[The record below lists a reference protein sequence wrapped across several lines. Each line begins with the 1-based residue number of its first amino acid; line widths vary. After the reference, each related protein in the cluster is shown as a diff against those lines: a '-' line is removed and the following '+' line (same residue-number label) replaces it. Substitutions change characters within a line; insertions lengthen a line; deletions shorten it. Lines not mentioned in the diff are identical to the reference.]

1 MRAVLRALLL
11 LQALV
16 PVHALAADE
25 KLSIELNS
33 TETAENRC
41 RMNFV
46 VENKSNVTLESMKL
60 DMVAFSID
68 GAILRRLLIEMGPVR
83 ATKTLV
89 RTFVFDDECRQIG
102 ALLVN
107 DVAACAPANPAP
119 ASTASPCRRGSKR
132 FVSTSSSQ
140 AHCAPL

>member
-1 MRAVLRALLL
+1 MRAVLRTLLL

-60 DMVAFSID
+60 VLAD
-68 GAILRRLLIEMGPVR
+68 GEQSRIGRLQQGA
-83 ATKTLV
+83 AT
-89 RTFVFDDECRQIG
+89 EGGAGRQE
-102 ALLVN
+102 LQH
-107 DVAACAPANPAP
+107 
-119 ASTASPCRRGSKR
+119 CRR
-132 FVSTSSSQ
+132 
-140 AHCAPL
+140 A